1 MFVRTNLQ
9 YSQVTNKE
17 ILVAR
22 IAISGSTG
30 FVGSNIAEALLAA
43 GHDVVG
49 LTRDASRHS
58 ASWTLTDVDYSS
70 VESLTAAT
78 NTCDAVV
85 HCAIANDFIRLMDD
99 RPAAYENYVAVTER
113 LGRVADSNGQKYVF
127 ISSDWVMDGTGHL
140 EPETNSGNAINYYGY
155 LKGLGEQAVHSALE
169 GRGAVARIAGVMGRH
184 RIAEAPRLQDVGFG
198 YFVDTLVRA
207 LRGGDEFVVWGGDF
221 VNTVTTPSL
230 ASEVGAQIGRIVERD
245 ATGTLHLVGDTAV
258 TRMELAYAACDVFDL
273 PRSLIREGEPPASEL
288 FPAPVPKD
296 SSLGNAHTKR
306 VLGIEPQSVHDLL
319 VAFRREID
327 SGHVSP
333 ITT

>member
-1 MFVRTNLQ
+1 M
-9 YSQVTNKE
+9 
-17 ILVAR
+17 AR

-49 LTRDASRHS
+49 LTRNAAVHS
-58 ASWTLTDVDYSS
+58 APWTLREVDYTS

-78 NTCDAVV
+78 ENCDAVV
-85 HCAIANDFIRLMDD
+85 HCAIANDFIRLMED

-113 LGRVADSNGQKYVF
+113 LGRIADKQGQKYVF

-140 EPETNSGNAINYYGY
+140 EPESNAGNAVNYYGY

-207 LRGGDEFVVWGGDF
+207 LRAGNEFVVWGGDF
-221 VNTVTTPSL
+221 VNKVTTPSL
-230 ASEVGAQIGRIVERD
+230 ASEVGAQIGRIIERD

-258 TRMELAYAACDVFDL
+258 TRLELAYAACDVFEL

-288 FPAPVPKD
+288 FPAPVPVD
-296 SSLGNAHTKR
+296 SSLGNEHTKR
-306 VLGIEPQSVHDLL
+306 VLGLEPQSVHDLL

-327 SGHVSP
+327 SGSVSP
-333 ITT
+333 ITR

>member
-1 MFVRTNLQ
+1 M
-9 YSQVTNKE
+9 
-17 ILVAR
+17 AR

-43 GHDVVG
+43 GHDVIG
-49 LTRDASRHS
+49 LTRDASRHV
-58 ASWTLTDVDYSS
+58 APWTLTDVDYSS
-70 VESLTAAT
+70 AQSLAAAT
-78 NTCDAVV
+78 ENCDAVV
-85 HCAIANDFIRLMDD
+85 HCAIANDFNRLMDD

-113 LGRVADSNGQKYVF
+113 LGRIADVNGQKYIF

-140 EPETNSGNAINYYGY
+140 EPESNAGNAINYYGY

-207 LRGGDEFVVWGGDF
+207 LRAGEEFVVWGGEF
-221 VNTVTTPSL
+221 VNAVTTPSL
-230 ASEVGAQIGRIVERD
+230 ASEVGAQIGRIIERN

-296 SSLGNAHTKR
+296 SSLGNAHTKN
-306 VLGIEPQSVHDLL
+306 VLGIAPQTVHDLL
-319 VAFRREID
+319 MAFRREID
-327 SGHVSP
+327 GGSVSP
-333 ITT
+333 ITD

>member
-1 MFVRTNLQ
+1 M
-9 YSQVTNKE
+9 
-17 ILVAR
+17 AR

-30 FVGSNIAEALLAA
+30 FVGSNIAEALIAA

-58 ASWTLTDVDYSS
+58 APWTLREVDYSS
-70 VESLTAAT
+70 VNSLSAAT
-78 NTCDAVV
+78 ENCDAVV

-113 LGRVADSNGQKYVF
+113 LGRVADAQGSKYIF

-140 EPETNSGNAINYYGY
+140 EPESNAGNAINYYGY

-207 LRGGDEFVVWGGDF
+207 LRAGEEFVVWGGEF

-245 ATGTLHLVGDTAV
+245 AKGTLHLVGDTAV
-258 TRMELAYAACDVFDL
+258 TRLELAFAACDVFEL
-273 PRSLIREGEPPASEL
+273 PRSLVREGEPPASEL

-296 SSLGNAHTKR
+296 SSLGNTHTKR
-306 VLGIEPQSVHDLL
+306 VLGIEPQSVIDLL

-327 SGHVSP
+327 SGSVSP
-333 ITT
+333 ITE

>member
-1 MFVRTNLQ
+1 M
-9 YSQVTNKE
+9 
-17 ILVAR
+17 AR

-49 LTRDASRHS
+49 LTRNAAVHS
-58 ASWTLTDVDYSS
+58 APWTLREVDYTS

-78 NTCDAVV
+78 DNCDAVV
-85 HCAIANDFIRLMDD
+85 HCAIANDFIRLMED

-113 LGRVADSNGQKYVF
+113 LGRIADKQGQKYVF

-140 EPETNSGNAINYYGY
+140 EPESNAGNAVNYYGY

-198 YFVDTLVRA
+198 YFVDTLVRS
-207 LRGGDEFVVWGGDF
+207 LRAGNEFVVWGGDF
-221 VNTVTTPSL
+221 VNKVTTPSL
-230 ASEVGAQIGRIVERD
+230 ASEVGAQIGRIIERD

-258 TRMELAYAACDVFDL
+258 TRLELAYAACDVFEL
-273 PRSLIREGEPPASEL
+273 PRSLIKEGEPPASDL
-288 FPAPVPKD
+288 FPAPVPVD
-296 SSLGNAHTKR
+296 SSLGNEHTKR
-306 VLGIEPQSVHDLL
+306 VLGLEPQSVHDLL

-327 SGHVSP
+327 SGSVSP
-333 ITT
+333 ITR

>member
-1 MFVRTNLQ
+1 M
-9 YSQVTNKE
+9 
-17 ILVAR
+17 AR

-49 LTRDASRHS
+49 LTRNAAVHS
-58 ASWTLTDVDYSS
+58 APWTLREVDYTS

-78 NTCDAVV
+78 ENCDAVV
-85 HCAIANDFIRLMDD
+85 HCAIANDFIRLMED

-113 LGRVADSNGQKYVF
+113 LGRIADKQGQKYVF

-140 EPETNSGNAINYYGY
+140 EPESNAGNAVNYYGY

-169 GRGAVARIAGVMGRH
+169 GRGSVARIAGVMGRH

-198 YFVDTLVRA
+198 YFVDTLVRS
-207 LRGGDEFVVWGGDF
+207 LRAGNEFVVWGGDF
-221 VNTVTTPSL
+221 VNKVTTPSL
-230 ASEVGAQIGRIVERD
+230 ASEVGAQIGRIIERD

-258 TRMELAYAACDVFDL
+258 TRLELAYAACDVFEL
-273 PRSLIREGEPPASEL
+273 PRALIREGEPPASEL
-288 FPAPVPKD
+288 FPAPVPVD
-296 SSLGNAHTKR
+296 SSLGNEHTKR
-306 VLGIEPQSVHDLL
+306 VLGLEPQSVHDLL

-327 SGHVSP
+327 TGSVSP
-333 ITT
+333 ITR

>member
-1 MFVRTNLQ
+1 M
-9 YSQVTNKE
+9 
-17 ILVAR
+17 AR

-49 LTRDASRHS
+49 LTRNAAVHS
-58 ASWTLTDVDYSS
+58 APWTLREVDYTS

-78 NTCDAVV
+78 ENCDAVV
-85 HCAIANDFIRLMDD
+85 HCAIANDFIRLMED

-113 LGRVADSNGQKYVF
+113 LGRIADKQGQKYVF
-127 ISSDWVMDGTGHL
+127 ISSDWVMDGTGHR
-140 EPETNSGNAINYYGY
+140 EPESNAGNAVNYYGY

-198 YFVDTLVRA
+198 YFVDTLVRS
-207 LRGGDEFVVWGGDF
+207 LRAGNEFVVWGGDF
-221 VNTVTTPSL
+221 VNKVTTPSL
-230 ASEVGAQIGRIVERD
+230 ASEVGAQIGRIIERD
-245 ATGTLHLVGDTAV
+245 AMGTLHLVGDTAV
-258 TRMELAYAACDVFDL
+258 TRLELAYAACDVFEL

-288 FPAPVPKD
+288 FPAPVPVD
-296 SSLGNAHTKR
+296 SSLGNEHTKR
-306 VLGIEPQSVHDLL
+306 VLGLEPQSVHDLL

-327 SGHVSP
+327 SGLVSP
-333 ITT
+333 ITR

>member
-9 YSQVTNKE
+9 YSQVTTKE
-17 ILVAR
+17 ILMAR

-43 GHDVVG
+43 GHDVIG
-49 LTRDASRHS
+49 LTRDASRHM
-58 ASWTLTDVDYSS
+58 APWTLTDVDYSS
-70 VESLTAAT
+70 AQSLAAAT
-78 NTCDAVV
+78 ENCDAVV

-113 LGRVADSNGQKYVF
+113 LGRIADANGQKYIF

-140 EPETNSGNAINYYGY
+140 EPESNAGNAINYYGY

-207 LRGGDEFVVWGGDF
+207 LRAGEDFVVWGGEF

-230 ASEVGAQIGRIVERD
+230 ASEVGAQIGRIIERN

-273 PRSLIREGEPPASEL
+273 PRALIREGEPPASEL

-296 SSLGNAHTKR
+296 SSLGNTHTKQ
-306 VLGIEPQSVHDLL
+306 VLGIAPQTVHDLL
-319 VAFRREID
+319 MAFRREID
-327 SGHVSP
+327 GGSVSP
-333 ITT
+333 ITD

>member
-1 MFVRTNLQ
+1 M
-9 YSQVTNKE
+9 
-17 ILVAR
+17 AR

-30 FVGSNIAEALLAA
+30 FVGSNIAEALLTA

-49 LTRDASRHS
+49 LTRNAAVHS
-58 ASWTLTDVDYSS
+58 APWTLREVDYTS

-78 NTCDAVV
+78 DNCDAVV
-85 HCAIANDFIRLMDD
+85 HCAIANDFIRLMED

-113 LGRVADSNGQKYVF
+113 LGRIADKQGQKYVF

-140 EPETNSGNAINYYGY
+140 EPESNAGNAVNYYGY

-198 YFVDTLVRA
+198 YFVDTLVRS
-207 LRGGDEFVVWGGDF
+207 LRAGNEFVVWGGDF
-221 VNTVTTPSL
+221 VNKVTTPSL
-230 ASEVGAQIGRIVERD
+230 ASEVGAQIGRIIERD

-258 TRMELAYAACDVFDL
+258 TRLELAYAACDVFEL

-288 FPAPVPKD
+288 FPAPVPVD
-296 SSLGNAHTKR
+296 SSLGNEHTKR
-306 VLGIEPQSVHDLL
+306 VLGLEPQSVHDLL

-327 SGHVSP
+327 SGSVSP
-333 ITT
+333 ITR

>member
-1 MFVRTNLQ
+1 M
-9 YSQVTNKE
+9 
-17 ILVAR
+17 AR

-43 GHDVVG
+43 GHDVIG
-49 LTRDASRHS
+49 LTRNAAVHS
-58 ASWTLTDVDYSS
+58 APWTLREVDYTS
-70 VESLTAAT
+70 VDSLTAAT
-78 NTCDAVV
+78 ENCDAVV
-85 HCAIANDFIRLMDD
+85 HCAIANDFIRLMED

-113 LGRVADSNGQKYVF
+113 LGRIADKQGQKYVF

-140 EPETNSGNAINYYGY
+140 EPETNAGNAINYYGY

-198 YFVDTLVRA
+198 YFVDTLVRS
-207 LRGGDEFVVWGGDF
+207 LRAGNEFVVWGGDF
-221 VNTVTTPSL
+221 VNKVTTPSL
-230 ASEVGAQIGRIVERD
+230 ASEVGAQIGRILERD

-258 TRMELAYAACDVFDL
+258 TRLELAYAACDVFEL

-288 FPAPVPKD
+288 FPAPVPVD
-296 SSLGNAHTKR
+296 SSLGNEHTKR
-306 VLGIEPQSVHDLL
+306 VLGLEPQSVHDLL

-327 SGHVSP
+327 SGSVSP
-333 ITT
+333 ITC

>member
-1 MFVRTNLQ
+1 M
-9 YSQVTNKE
+9 
-17 ILVAR
+17 AR

-49 LTRDASRHS
+49 LTRNAAVHS
-58 ASWTLTDVDYSS
+58 APWTLREVNYTS

-78 NTCDAVV
+78 ENCDAVV
-85 HCAIANDFIRLMDD
+85 HCAIANDFIRLIED

-113 LGRVADSNGQKYVF
+113 LGRIADKQGQKYVF
-127 ISSDWVMDGTGHL
+127 ISSDWVMDGTGHR
-140 EPETNSGNAINYYGY
+140 EPESNAGNAVNYYGY

-198 YFVDTLVRA
+198 YFVDTLVRS
-207 LRGGDEFVVWGGDF
+207 LRAGNEFVVWGGDF
-221 VNTVTTPSL
+221 VNKVTTPSL
-230 ASEVGAQIGRIVERD
+230 ASEVGAQIGRIIERD

-258 TRMELAYAACDVFDL
+258 TRLELAYAACDVFEL

-288 FPAPVPKD
+288 FPAPVPVD
-296 SSLGNAHTKR
+296 SSLGNEHTKR
-306 VLGIEPQSVHDLL
+306 VLGLEPQSVHDLL

-327 SGHVSP
+327 SGSVSP
-333 ITT
+333 ITR

>member
-1 MFVRTNLQ
+1 M
-9 YSQVTNKE
+9 
-17 ILVAR
+17 AR

-43 GHDVVG
+43 GHDVIG
-49 LTRDASRHS
+49 LTRNAAVHS
-58 ASWTLTDVDYSS
+58 APWTLREVDYTS

-78 NTCDAVV
+78 KNCDAVV
-85 HCAIANDFIRLMDD
+85 HCAIANDFIRLMED

-113 LGRVADSNGQKYVF
+113 LGRVADKQGQKYVF
-127 ISSDWVMDGTGHL
+127 ISSDWVMDGTGHR
-140 EPETNSGNAINYYGY
+140 EPESNAGNAVNYYGY

-198 YFVDTLVRA
+198 YFVDTLVRS
-207 LRGGDEFVVWGGDF
+207 LRAGNEFVVWGGDF
-221 VNTVTTPSL
+221 VNKVTTPSL
-230 ASEVGAQIGRIVERD
+230 ASEVGAQIGRILERD

-258 TRMELAYAACDVFDL
+258 TRLELAYAACDVFEL

-288 FPAPVPKD
+288 FPAPVPVD
-296 SSLGNAHTKR
+296 SSLGNEHTKR
-306 VLGIEPQSVHDLL
+306 VLGLEPQSVHDLL

-327 SGHVSP
+327 SGSVSP
-333 ITT
+333 ITR

>member
-1 MFVRTNLQ
+1 M
-9 YSQVTNKE
+9 
-17 ILVAR
+17 AR

-49 LTRDASRHS
+49 LTRNAAVHS
-58 ASWTLTDVDYSS
+58 APWTLREVDYTS

-78 NTCDAVV
+78 DNCDAVV
-85 HCAIANDFIRLMDD
+85 HCAIANDFIRLMED

-113 LGRVADSNGQKYVF
+113 LGRIADKQGQKYVF

-140 EPETNSGNAINYYGY
+140 EPESNAGNAVNYYGY

-198 YFVDTLVRA
+198 YFVDTLVRS
-207 LRGGDEFVVWGGDF
+207 LRAGNEFVVWGGDF
-221 VNTVTTPSL
+221 VNKVTTPSL
-230 ASEVGAQIGRIVERD
+230 ASEVGAQIGRIIERD

-258 TRMELAYAACDVFDL
+258 TRLELAYAACDVFEL

-288 FPAPVPKD
+288 FPAPVPVD
-296 SSLGNAHTKR
+296 SSLGNEHTKR
-306 VLGIEPQSVHDLL
+306 VLGLEPQSVHDLL

-327 SGHVSP
+327 SGSVSP
-333 ITT
+333 ITR

>member
-1 MFVRTNLQ
+1 M
-9 YSQVTNKE
+9 
-17 ILVAR
+17 AR

-49 LTRDASRHS
+49 LTRNAAVHS
-58 ASWTLTDVDYSS
+58 APWTLREVDYTS

-78 NTCDAVV
+78 ENCDAVV
-85 HCAIANDFIRLMDD
+85 HCAIANDFIRLMED

-113 LGRVADSNGQKYVF
+113 LGRIADKQGQKYVF

-140 EPETNSGNAINYYGY
+140 EPESNAGNAVNYYGY

-184 RIAEAPRLQDVGFG
+184 RTAEAPRLQDVGFG
-198 YFVDTLVRA
+198 YFVDTLVRS
-207 LRGGDEFVVWGGDF
+207 LRAGNEFVVWGGDF
-221 VNTVTTPSL
+221 VNKVTTPSL
-230 ASEVGAQIGRIVERD
+230 ASEVGAQIGRIIERD

-258 TRMELAYAACDVFDL
+258 TRLELAYAACDVFEL
-273 PRSLIREGEPPASEL
+273 PRALIREGEPPASEL
-288 FPAPVPKD
+288 FPAPVPVD
-296 SSLGNAHTKR
+296 SSLGNEHTKR
-306 VLGIEPQSVHDLL
+306 VLGLEPQSVHDLL

-327 SGHVSP
+327 SGSVSP
-333 ITT
+333 ITR

>member
-1 MFVRTNLQ
+1 M
-9 YSQVTNKE
+9 
-17 ILVAR
+17 AR

-30 FVGSNIAEALLAA
+30 FVGSNIAEALLTA

-49 LTRDASRHS
+49 LTRNAAVHS
-58 ASWTLTDVDYSS
+58 APWTLREVDYAS

-78 NTCDAVV
+78 DNCDAVV
-85 HCAIANDFIRLMDD
+85 HCAIANDFIRLMED

-113 LGRVADSNGQKYVF
+113 LGRIADKQGQKYVF
-127 ISSDWVMDGTGHL
+127 ISSDWVMDGTGHR
-140 EPETNSGNAINYYGY
+140 EPESNAGNAVNYYGY

-198 YFVDTLVRA
+198 YFVDTLVRS
-207 LRGGDEFVVWGGDF
+207 LRAGNEFVVWGGDF
-221 VNTVTTPSL
+221 VNKVTTPSL
-230 ASEVGAQIGRIVERD
+230 ASEVGAQIGRIIERD

-258 TRMELAYAACDVFDL
+258 TRLELAYAACDVFEL

-288 FPAPVPKD
+288 FPAPVPVD
-296 SSLGNAHTKR
+296 SSLGNEHTKR
-306 VLGIEPQSVHDLL
+306 VLGLEPQSVHDLL

-327 SGHVSP
+327 SGSVSP
-333 ITT
+333 ITR

>member
-1 MFVRTNLQ
+1 M
-9 YSQVTNKE
+9 
-17 ILVAR
+17 AR

-49 LTRDASRHS
+49 LTRNAAVHS
-58 ASWTLTDVDYSS
+58 APWTLREVDYTS

-78 NTCDAVV
+78 ENCDAVV
-85 HCAIANDFIRLMDD
+85 HCAIANDFIRLMED

-113 LGRVADSNGQKYVF
+113 LGRIADKQGQKYVF
-127 ISSDWVMDGTGHL
+127 ISSDWVMDGTGHR
-140 EPETNSGNAINYYGY
+140 EPESNAGNAVNYYGY

-198 YFVDTLVRA
+198 YFVDTLVRS
-207 LRGGDEFVVWGGDF
+207 LRAGNEFVVWGGDF
-221 VNTVTTPSL
+221 VNKVTTPSL
-230 ASEVGAQIGRIVERD
+230 ASEVGAQIGRILERD

-258 TRMELAYAACDVFDL
+258 TRLELAYAACDVFEL
-273 PRSLIREGEPPASEL
+273 PRALIREGEPPASEL
-288 FPAPVPKD
+288 FPAPVPVD
-296 SSLGNAHTKR
+296 SSLGNELTKH
-306 VLGIEPQSVHDLL
+306 VLGLEPQSVHDLL

-327 SGHVSP
+327 SGSVSP
-333 ITT
+333 ITR

>member
-1 MFVRTNLQ
+1 M
-9 YSQVTNKE
+9 
-17 ILVAR
+17 AR

-49 LTRDASRHS
+49 LTRNAAVHS
-58 ASWTLTDVDYSS
+58 APWTLREVDYTS

-78 NTCDAVV
+78 ENCDAVV
-85 HCAIANDFIRLMDD
+85 HCAIANDFIRLMED

-113 LGRVADSNGQKYVF
+113 LGRIADKQGQKYVF
-127 ISSDWVMDGTGHL
+127 ISSDWVMDGTGHR
-140 EPETNSGNAINYYGY
+140 EPESNAGNAVNYYGY

-198 YFVDTLVRA
+198 YFVDTLVRS
-207 LRGGDEFVVWGGDF
+207 LRAGNEFVVWGGDF
-221 VNTVTTPSL
+221 VNKVTTPSL
-230 ASEVGAQIGRIVERD
+230 ASEVGAQIGRIIERD

-258 TRMELAYAACDVFDL
+258 TRLELAYAACDVFEL
-273 PRSLIREGEPPASEL
+273 PRALIREGEPPASEL
-288 FPAPVPKD
+288 FPAPVPVD
-296 SSLGNAHTKR
+296 SSLGNELTKH
-306 VLGIEPQSVHDLL
+306 VLGLEPQSVHDLL

-327 SGHVSP
+327 SGSVSP
-333 ITT
+333 ITR

>member
-1 MFVRTNLQ
+1 M
-9 YSQVTNKE
+9 
-17 ILVAR
+17 AR

-49 LTRDASRHS
+49 LTRNAAVHS
-58 ASWTLTDVDYSS
+58 APWTLREVDYTS

-78 NTCDAVV
+78 DNCDAVV
-85 HCAIANDFIRLMDD
+85 HCAIANDFIRLMED

-113 LGRVADSNGQKYVF
+113 LGRIADKQGQKYVF
-127 ISSDWVMDGTGHL
+127 ISSDWVMDGTGHR
-140 EPETNSGNAINYYGY
+140 EPESNAGNAVNYYGY

-198 YFVDTLVRA
+198 YFVDTLVRS
-207 LRGGDEFVVWGGDF
+207 LRAGNEFVVWGGDF
-221 VNTVTTPSL
+221 VNKVTTPSL
-230 ASEVGAQIGRIVERD
+230 ASEVGAQIGRILERD

-258 TRMELAYAACDVFDL
+258 TRLELAYAACDVFEL
-273 PRSLIREGEPPASEL
+273 PRALIREGEPPASEL
-288 FPAPVPKD
+288 FPAPVPVD
-296 SSLGNAHTKR
+296 SSLGNELTKH
-306 VLGIEPQSVHDLL
+306 VLGLEPQSVHDLL

-327 SGHVSP
+327 SGSVSP
-333 ITT
+333 ITR

>member
-1 MFVRTNLQ
+1 M
-9 YSQVTNKE
+9 
-17 ILVAR
+17 AR

-49 LTRDASRHS
+49 LTRNAAVHS
-58 ASWTLTDVDYSS
+58 APWTLREVDYTS

-78 NTCDAVV
+78 ENCDAVV
-85 HCAIANDFIRLMDD
+85 HCAIANDFIRLMED

-113 LGRVADSNGQKYVF
+113 LGRIADKQGQKYVF

-140 EPETNSGNAINYYGY
+140 EPESNAGNAVNYYGY

-207 LRGGDEFVVWGGDF
+207 LRAGNEFVVWGGDF
-221 VNTVTTPSL
+221 VNKVTTPSL
-230 ASEVGAQIGRIVERD
+230 ASEVGAQIGRIIERD

-258 TRMELAYAACDVFDL
+258 TRLELAYAACDVFEL
-273 PRSLIREGEPPASEL
+273 PRSLIKEGEPPANEL
-288 FPAPVPKD
+288 FPAPVPVD
-296 SSLGNAHTKR
+296 SSLGNEHTKR
-306 VLGIEPQSVHDLL
+306 VLGLAPQSVHDLL

-327 SGHVSP
+327 SGSVSP
-333 ITT
+333 ITR

>member
-9 YSQVTNKE
+9 YSQVTTKE
-17 ILVAR
+17 ILMAR

-43 GHDVVG
+43 GHDVIG
-49 LTRDASRHS
+49 LTRDASRHV
-58 ASWTLTDVDYSS
+58 APWTLTDVDYSS
-70 VESLTAAT
+70 AQSLAAAT
-78 NTCDAVV
+78 ENCDAVV

-113 LGRVADSNGQKYVF
+113 LGRIADANGQKYIF

-140 EPETNSGNAINYYGY
+140 EPESNAGNAINYYGY

-207 LRGGDEFVVWGGDF
+207 LRAGEEFVVWGGEF
-221 VNTVTTPSL
+221 VNAVTTPSL
-230 ASEVGAQIGRIVERD
+230 ASEVGAQIGRIIERN

-273 PRSLIREGEPPASEL
+273 TRSLIREGEPPASEL

-296 SSLGNAHTKR
+296 SSLGNAHTKN
-306 VLGIEPQSVHDLL
+306 VLGIAPQTVHDLL
-319 VAFRREID
+319 MAFRREID
-327 SGHVSP
+327 GGSVSP
-333 ITT
+333 ITD